1 MRLWANVLTR
11 PSSSGS
17 LADSLYEEW
26 TTLTRETLRVKYLDL
41 LDRLARLLLE
51 QDREGECIDV
61 AQRILHQDTCREDA
75 HRLLMRCYARQG
87 RAHQALRQF
96 DLCCRSLRE
105 AMGVN
110 PSQATLDLYRSLRG
124 FARGDTVDGG
134 RSKGHPPSD
143 W

>member
-1 MRLWANVLTR
+1 V
-11 PSSSGS
+11 
-17 LADSLYEEW
+17 
-26 TTLTRETLRVKYLDL
+26 
-41 LDRLARLLLE
+41 
-51 QDREGECIDV
+51 GECPDE
-61 AQRILHQDTCREDA
+61 AELERLGLYDPAASDA
-75 HRLLMRCYARQG
+75 ADQLRPRCYARQG

-96 DLCCRSLRE
+96 DLCCRSLHE
-105 AMGVN
+105 AMGVH